1 MCASVLVVLLDG
13 KFLFYFILLF
23 AHITIQ
29 DYEMCNYIWNFK
41 SMIPKYRQIYTP
53 KSSKIRDV
61 VNTQY
66 S

>member
-23 AHITIQ
+23 VHITIQ

-41 SMIPKYRQIYTP
+41 SMISKYRQIYTP

-61 VNTQY
+61 VNAQY

>member
-41 SMIPKYRQIYTP
+41 SMISEYRQLYNLYT
-53 KSSKIRDV
+53 
-61 VNTQY
+61 
-66 S
+66 